1 MIGKKRGK
9 KKEEKKKK
17 SRRNIPQEQGRKW
30 RGGGEGERS
39 VFLIAKVHSKG
50 KRRSGEAPPGRALLL
65 CQVGKVRLPLEK
77 YFPGR

>member
-9 KKEEKKKK
+9 KKEKKKK
-17 SRRNIPQEQGRKW
+17 KAAGTSRKS
-30 RGGGEGERS
+30 RGGNGEVEEREYS

-50 KRRSGEAPPGRALLL
+50 KRRAGEAPLGRALLL